1 MVKKSSLAKG
11 FWISKSPPSG
21 MTGASNGIIVGMPKP
36 PPSGVEGIPTGI
48 FVGEDGLK
56 FESCGMISS
65 AVVGVDVGGAVVAPL
80 IHVTVTVTVAV
91 QEDSPLES
99 VRV

>member
-1 MVKKSSLAKG
+1 M
-11 FWISKSPPSG
+11 SPPSG

-36 PPSGVEGIPTGI
+36 PSSGVEGISTGI
-48 FVGEDGLK
+48 FVGGEGLK

-65 AVVGVDVGGAVVAPL
+65 AVEEVAVGGGVVAPL

-91 QEDSPLES
+91 QEDRPLES